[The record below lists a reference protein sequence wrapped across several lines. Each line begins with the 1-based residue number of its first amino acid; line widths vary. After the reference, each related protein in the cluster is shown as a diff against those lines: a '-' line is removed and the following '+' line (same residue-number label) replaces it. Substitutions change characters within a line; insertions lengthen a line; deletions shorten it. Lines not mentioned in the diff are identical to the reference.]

1 MDINAAFPSRF
12 LKAADLRD
20 ASPIVTIERVE
31 MEEVGAQ
38 GQPKEQKPVV
48 YFKGKVRGLVL
59 NKTNAN
65 AITRIAGS
73 PDTDDWVGVQVELF
87 VAQVEFAGDIMS
99 AIRVRAPR
107 KAPAAATTA
116 RPAPIQA
123 NSQQTDEELDAI
135 PF

>member
-1 MDINAAFPSRF
+1 MDITQAFPSRF

-48 YFKGKVRGLVL
+48 YFKDKVRGLVL

-123 NSQQTDEELDAI
+123 NPQETDEGLDAI

>member
-48 YFKGKVRGLVL
+48 YFKDKVRGLVL

-73 PDTDDWVGVQVELF
+73 PDTEDWVGVHVELF
-87 VAQVEFAGDIMS
+87 VAQVEFAGDMMS
-99 AIRVRAPR
+99 AIRVRAPK
-107 KAPAAATTA
+107 KAPVAVKPA

-123 NSQQTDEELDAI
+123 NPQETDEELDAI